1 MPVFVLENLSGPT
14 TKWRC
19 NSASAPPATMCA
31 PRKVHRQ
38 LVWPISCV
46 HSDYDGPDPHWLDD
60 YGDRFNGCEH
70 FGTLASGMPSPLQG
84 WRPGS
89 DGAVTVADASR
100 TQPVS
105 GASSLAQ

>member
-1 MPVFVLENLSGPT
+1 MPAFVSENLSEPT

-46 HSDYDGPDPHWLDD
+46 HSDYDGPHPHWLDD
-60 YGDRFNGCEH
+60 YGHWFDDCEH
-70 FGTLASGMPSPLQG
+70 FGALASGVSSPLQG
-84 WRPGS
+84 WRSSS
-89 DGAVTVADASR
+89 DRAFTVADPSR
-100 TQPVS
+100 T
-105 GASSLAQ
+105 